1 VPAVAELERV
11 GIAAGLDAMGVAAAT
26 AFATTRRH
34 LERRKAA
41 GLHGGMSFTYR
52 RPDRS
57 TDPGQA
63 LRNAAAL
70 VVGARSYRR
79 GDADPPAPDPSASD
93 PTSAGDGPERPRG
106 RVARYSWE
114 DHYAPLRQALGAVA
128 DALKAEGWRARVLV
142 DDNALVDREAAYR
155 AGLGWYGKNANL
167 LLPGAGSWF
176 VLGGLVTDAP
186 LDVGTPERVA
196 DGCGTCTRCITA
208 CPTGAIV
215 APGVVDARRCLA
227 WLLQVEGPFPPEH
240 RIALGNRLYGCDDCQ
255 EVCPPNR
262 RAARVTPPPAPGARA
277 EPTVDILDLLAA
289 TDDELMARHGRWY
302 VPRRQARYLRRN
314 ALVVL
319 GNIGRHDDPAVIR
332 ALVTALA
339 DDDPLV
345 RGHAV
350 WAARR
355 LGRDDL
361 VAAVA
366 DDPDPLVRAELAA
379 DVPPRVVGLDARAAD
394 RDDDG
399 RIAGVIVDVGGR

>member
-1 VPAVAELERV
+1 
-11 GIAAGLDAMGVAAAT
+11 
-26 AFATTRRH
+26 
-34 LERRKAA
+34 
-41 GLHGGMSFTYR
+41 
-52 RPDRS
+52 
-57 TDPGQA
+57 
-63 LRNAAAL
+63 
-70 VVGARSYRR
+70 
-79 GDADPPAPDPSASD
+79 
-93 PTSAGDGPERPRG
+93 
-106 RVARYSWE
+106 
-114 DHYAPLRQALGAVA
+114 
-128 DALKAEGWRARVLV
+128 
-142 DDNALVDREAAYR
+142 
-155 AGLGWYGKNANL
+155 
-167 LLPGAGSWF
+167 
-176 VLGGLVTDAP
+176 
-186 LDVGTPERVA
+186 
-196 DGCGTCTRCITA
+196 
-208 CPTGAIV
+208 V

-240 RIALGNRLYGCDDCQ
+240 RIALGDRLYGCDDCQ

-262 RAARVTPPPAPGARA
+262 RAARVTPPPAPGAQA

-319 GNIGRHDDPAVIR
+319 GNIGRRGDPAVIG

-339 DDDPLV
+339 DDDPIV

-379 DVPPRVVGLDARAAD
+379 DVPRRVGGLDARATG